1 MAESLI
7 SAVAGG
13 FHNYQEAFQVKSV
26 IMAGGFGTRLRPLT
40 NNLPKPMVPMAN
52 RPIIEHIIEL
62 LKKHSITDLTA
73 LLYFQPELISNHL
86 GDGSAFGVKMSY
98 ITPNADL
105 GTAGSVA
112 AAMRTWKE
120 IGTTLVLSG
129 DVLTDIDL
137 RAAVEFHKERK
148 ALATIVLTRVEN
160 PLPFG
165 IVITDESGRIIRF
178 LEKPSWGEVFSDTI
192 NTGIYILEKEALSF
206 MPADREFD
214 FSKDLFPILLENR
227 KPIYGYI
234 AEGYWKDV
242 GSLEEY
248 RAANMDIIQGKVSV
262 RIPGEEMPDKG
273 IWVGRGSRIDFT
285 SRLEGKSVIGENCRI
300 GADTRI
306 LNSIIGPDTVI
317 EEGAVVIDSV
327 IWDNV
332 RIASGALLQEN
343 VIASSTEI
351 NEGAHLAEGVVVSDH
366 CRIGRNATVKASV
379 KVWPRKTVEDE
390 AVLASSLIWGE
401 KWSSRI
407 FAAYGVTGLAN
418 IELSPEFA
426 ARVGAAYGA
435 SLKKGSFVSTSRDAH
450 KTSRMI
456 NRAIMTGILS
466 TGVNVHDYGD
476 TPMPVCRFLARGG
489 NEVGGVHTRRSPF
502 DPLLIDLKFFDNRG
516 LDLHPSYEKT
526 IEKLFFRED
535 FERVPIEETGEM
547 IFPIH
552 GFEYYRDGFMSKIDE
567 ETIKK
572 ASFKMVLDY
581 SHGSPSRIFP
591 EILGRLNCD
600 VIALNATTGGGK
612 TTKTAEEFGKAIGQ
626 VSSIVRSLKADMGFY
641 LDSGGEKIF
650 LFDETGEALDG
661 DTALSIVAL
670 LAMKCYKDAGRRG
683 VIAVPVTASR
693 AIDSLAGIYGF
704 SVARTRT
711 TARGLMEAAMSEDT
725 LFVGEPTGGFIFPEF
740 QPSFDGMY
748 AIAKILEMLSAQGA
762 RFHRL
767 IREIP
772 PSVMLSGKVPCSF
785 EQKGMIMRR
794 LAEDSTGKDTVLIDG
809 IKISFG
815 DDWVAAYPSQDQPYF
830 HLVAEASTEAATK
843 ALIDKYSEKIKT
855 WQT

>member
-1 MAESLI
+1 L
-7 SAVAGG
+7 
-13 FHNYQEAFQVKSV
+13 KSI

-73 LLYFQPELISNHL
+73 LLYFQPDLISERL
-86 GDGSAFGVKMSY
+86 RDGSAFGVKMSY
-98 ITPNADL
+98 ITPGADL

-120 IGTTLVLSG
+120 VETTLVISG

-137 RAAVEFHKERK
+137 RKAVEFHKKRK
-148 ALATIVLTRVEN
+148 AMATIVLTRVEN

-165 IVITDESGRIIRF
+165 IVITDKNGKIIRF

-192 NTGIYILEKEALSF
+192 NTGIYILEKATLDF
-206 MPADREFD
+206 MPKDKEFD
-214 FSKDLFPILLENR
+214 FSKDLFPVLLEKK

-262 RIPGEEMPDKG
+262 QIPGEEIPDKK
-273 IWVGRGSRIDFT
+273 IWVGKGSRIDFT
-285 SRLEGKSVIGENCRI
+285 SKLEGTNVIGENCRI
-300 GADTRI
+300 EADTRI
-306 LNSIIGPDTVI
+306 LNSVIGANTVI

-327 IWDNV
+327 LWDNV
-332 RIASGALLQEN
+332 RVAHGALLQEN
-343 VIASSTEI
+343 VIASSTVLE
-351 NEGAHLAEGVVVSDH
+351 EGAHLAEGVVVSDH
-366 CRIGRNATVKASV
+366 CRIGRNSTVKASV

-390 AVLASSLIWGE
+390 AVLASSLVWGE
-401 KWSSRI
+401 KWSSHI

-426 ARVGAAYGA
+426 AKLGAAYGA

-450 KTSRMI
+450 KTSRML

-466 TGVNVHDYGD
+466 TGVNVHDYGV

-502 DPLLIDLKFFDNRG
+502 DPLLLDLKFFDKRG

-535 FERVPIEETGEM
+535 FERVSIEETGEM
-547 IFPIH
+547 VFPIH

-581 SHGSPSRIFP
+581 SYGSSSRMFP

-600 VIALNATTGGGK
+600 VIALNATPGGGR
-612 TTKTAEEFGKAIGQ
+612 TTKTADEFQKAIDQ
-626 VSSIVRSLKADMGFY
+626 VSSIVRSIKTDMGFY
-641 LDSGGEKIF
+641 LDSGGEKVF

-661 DTALSIVAL
+661 NTALNIIAL
-670 LAMKCYKDAGRRG
+670 LTMKCCKDSGRKG
-683 VIAVPVTASR
+683 AIAVPVTASR
-693 AIDSLAGIYGF
+693 AIDRLAETYGF
-704 SVARTRT
+704 SVTRT
-711 TARGLMEAAMSEDT
+711 KTTTRGLMEAAIIEDT
-725 LFVGEPTGGFIFPEF
+725 ILVGEPTGGFIFPEF

-748 AIAKILEMLSAQGA
+748 AIAKILEMLSMQNA
-762 RFHRL
+762 RFHKL

-772 PSVMLSGKVPCSF
+772 PSVMVFERVPCSF

-794 LAEDSTGKDTVLIDG
+794 LAEDSHGKDTVLIDG
-809 IKISFG
+809 IKINFG
-815 DDWVAAYPSQDQPYF
+815 DDWIVAYPSQDQPYF
-830 HLVAEASTEAATK
+830 HLVAEASTDAETK
-843 ALIDKYSEKIKT
+843 ALIAKYSEKIKK
-855 WQT
+855 WQK